1 MRPNRG
7 WSLGL
12 MPRTETPP
20 PISDGRTWKASRWEH
35 LSRSQQSRGQPMA
48 SRACALARA
57 RERKICISDK
67 AGAQSRLLAE
77 GSRLFIPPPVFARC
91 RGSFLADW
99 SLENAPFYPQKS
111 PMSLK
116 TKDSKKRKFL
126 RFMEGNRQRR
136 LLAGSSELS
145 IPLPAFPLPGVFHA
159 LLAPRHWTW
168 LDQLKKRSAGSS
180 SGSSGSATFDRSAG
194 VAPICAMH
202 MRS

>member
-12 MPRTETPP
+12 MPHTETPP
-20 PISDGRTWKASRWEH
+20 PISEGRTSKASRG
-35 LSRSQQSRGQPMA
+35 SI
-48 SRACALARA
+48 SRAASSLAADRWPHARARLRA

-99 SLENAPFYPQKS
+99 SLENAPFCPQKS

-126 RFMEGNRQRR
+126 RFLKGTSQRR
-136 LLAGSSELS
+136 LTVERPELFD
-145 IPLPAFPLPGVFHA
+145 PLPLSLFRRA
-159 LLAPRHWTW
+159 
-168 LDQLKKRSAGSS
+168 
-180 SGSSGSATFDRSAG
+180 
-194 VAPICAMH
+194 
-202 MRS
+202 